1 MMRHV
6 YWSRDQLL
14 DYQYRRLKEIVK
26 YAYDNVPF
34 YHEKFRR
41 IDLRPEDIR
50 SIKDLNKLPIIRRS
64 ELQENVDKIISKEFD
79 ARELK
84 RVSTSGSSGRPLFTY
99 ITDREDA
106 IRKAKLLRANTICG
120 QKPRDRW
127 AVITASQHQPSVYRI
142 QKLLGMYVPIPVS
155 VFDDAATQISKLE
168 RIKPDVLDGY
178 SSSLLLLAKEV
189 ENRGIKNI
197 KPRIIIGGA
206 ELIDASSRRFI
217 QKIFDAPFYDEYAC
231 VELERL
237 AWQCEERSEYHIDA
251 DSVIMQFV
259 DENGEEVAPGE
270 MGEIVCTSLFNYA
283 MPFIRYAVGDIGKA
297 SDNMECA
304 CGRTFPLMK
313 IIEGRKDSIVHL
325 PDGRTLS
332 PLALGWAME
341 FYRFYPFIDQYRFIQ
356 ERIDLFKIL
365 IKVRENSG
373 LNQKVMEVELIRH
386 LKKILNLSESEVI
399 FDVEFVEDIPLDRTG
414 KFMKVISQL

>member
-1 MMRHV
+1 MRHV

-127 AVITASQHQPSVYRI
+127 AVITAPQHQPSVYRI